1 MTSVIEVHVAAL
13 RAASLQGEDALE
25 LARYMVDPDPIRQP
39 EVARKLGYAYYDT
52 EPAGRLEL
60 AAAALI
66 LAAEY
71 ERLTPF
77 ERWFKTKHTEAER
90 KKFSGRDI
98 DMMRIGF
105 TKYGTENT

>member
-13 RAASLQGEDALE
+13 RAAPLQDGDALQ
-25 LARYMVDPDPIRQP
+25 LARYMVDPDNVHKPDI
-39 EVARKLGYAYYDT
+39 ARTLGYSAYDV
-52 EPAGRLEL
+52 EPAERLGL

-77 ERWFKTKHTEAER
+77 EKWFQRHYTKDER
-90 KKFSGRDI
+90 NKLSRSDI
-98 DMMRIGF
+98 KYLKIGF
-105 TKYGTENT
+105 EAVRT

>member
-13 RAASLQGEDALE
+13 RAAPLQDGDALQ
-25 LARYMVDPDPIRQP
+25 LARYMVDPDNVHKPDI
-39 EVARKLGYAYYDT
+39 ARTLGYSAYDV
-52 EPAGRLEL
+52 EPAERLEL

-77 ERWFKTKHTEAER
+77 EKWFQRHYTSDER
-90 KKFSGRDI
+90 KKLSQSDI
-98 DMMRIGF
+98 KYLKIGF
-105 TKYGTENT
+105 EAVR